1 MLKRTLKYKTA
12 FFFLLALV
20 GCTTVPSYKSLP
32 AVVGPVPVAGGLE
45 QQSKHNLII
54 GLQLSPDI
62 SSYMM
67 QKSASTHV
75 GSACND
81 VMWLGP
87 SLTRAGIN
95 NLGVHF
101 ERVIPFTRL
110 EFGTNFDLIA
120 NVSIIDFTWAA
131 SHTSDSVVAIHL
143 RVELLDS
150 NGNLIWQQSVIQH
163 GQSDSYFG
171 SGCYN
176 NLPYHAGAVYR
187 ALENSLASSVLG
199 MNQNLDLQN
208 YLKTLEGRSK
218 IRSLP
223 EGTIDNMLNDVSI
236 ARYLTQNWS
245 PAGPGR
251 GIALG
256 DESLQDREKGTT
268 DVAGVFMANALVGG
282 ATGYAEGAGYITPE
296 VANQLPQAQ
305 MQAGGMSP
313 ENAESVANLEQGGDV
328 SQSGGG
334 ITSLTQGGMTGQTGG
349 SSGGEFDCEQE
360 SKRIEE
366 LVRSIP
372 KATGICQ
379 NDKLS
384 YELNSK
390 AAKLSR
396 ECSFVDIGGRPA
408 AEYERAAKQAHD
420 VMRHSCGDTP
430 LAQTNQEKSDACAR
444 ARLSLDEWKK
454 KEKIG
459 GRENRGAGA
468 MALSAKQGVR
478 QNCQ

>member
-1 MLKRTLKYKTA
+1 MDK
-12 FFFLLALV
+12 
-20 GCTTVPSYKSLP
+20 
-32 AVVGPVPVAGGLE
+32 
-45 QQSKHNLII
+45 
-54 GLQLSPDI
+54 
-62 SSYMM
+62 
-67 QKSASTHV
+67 
-75 GSACND
+75 
-81 VMWLGP
+81 
-87 SLTRAGIN
+87 
-95 NLGVHF
+95 
-101 ERVIPFTRL
+101 VIAT
-110 EFGTNFDLIA
+110 
-120 NVSIIDFTWAA
+120 
-131 SHTSDSVVAIHL
+131 
-143 RVELLDS
+143 
-150 NGNLIWQQSVIQH
+150 
-163 GQSDSYFG
+163 FG

-199 MNQNLDLQN
+199 MNKNLDLQN

-223 EGTIDNMLNDVSI
+223 EGTINNMLNDVSI

-282 ATGYAEGAGYITPE
+282 ATGYAGAGYITPE
-296 VANQLPQAQ
+296 VANQLPQTQ

-313 ENAESVANLEQGGDV
+313 ENAEPVAHPEQGGDV

-444 ARLSLDEWKK
+444 AQLSLDEWKK

-459 GRENRGAGA
+459 GRENRGAGV
-468 MALSAKQGVR
+468 MVLNAKQGVR

>member
-1 MLKRTLKYKTA
+1 
-12 FFFLLALV
+12 
-20 GCTTVPSYKSLP
+20 
-32 AVVGPVPVAGGLE
+32 
-45 QQSKHNLII
+45 
-54 GLQLSPDI
+54 
-62 SSYMM
+62 
-67 QKSASTHV
+67 
-75 GSACND
+75 
-81 VMWLGP
+81 
-87 SLTRAGIN
+87 
-95 NLGVHF
+95 
-101 ERVIPFTRL
+101 
-110 EFGTNFDLIA
+110 
-120 NVSIIDFTWAA
+120 
-131 SHTSDSVVAIHL
+131 
-143 RVELLDS
+143 
-150 NGNLIWQQSVIQH
+150 
-163 GQSDSYFG
+163 
-171 SGCYN
+171 
-176 NLPYHAGAVYR
+176 
-187 ALENSLASSVLG
+187 
-199 MNQNLDLQN
+199 
-208 YLKTLEGRSK
+208 
-218 IRSLP
+218 
-223 EGTIDNMLNDVSI
+223 
-236 ARYLTQNWS
+236 
-245 PAGPGR
+245 
-251 GIALG
+251 
-256 DESLQDREKGTT
+256 
-268 DVAGVFMANALVGG
+268 MANALVGG